1 MQSERLRNWR
11 FKMKVIVI
19 GGVAAGMSCASKVI
33 RSDKTAEVV
42 VYEKGGFLSYGA
54 CGLPYYIGD
63 FNDDH
68 RRMIART
75 KAAFEETGIRC
86 HLYHEV
92 THVDVQKKAVTVYDV
107 KGNRSFA
114 EHYDKLMIA
123 CGANAVMPPLEG
135 SHLVGVHSLKTMEEG
150 IFLREF
156 AKSDNVKNVTIVGG
170 GYIGIECA
178 EAFLHLGKKVRVI
191 EAADRI
197 LPAFDKEMA
206 ELAKLELQK
215 KGVAL
220 HLSETVKRFYGQIM
234 VEKIETDKGS
244 YDTDI
249 VIVAVGIRPATD
261 FLENTGIHRAE
272 KGAII
277 VNRKLETSIKDVY
290 AAGDCILVYHESL
303 KEDSYLALGTTANKC
318 GRIAGANIA
327 GENQEFLG
335 ALGSAAIKVCDL
347 ELGRT
352 GMGEADAGR
361 KGIAYKTVLVT
372 ANDHPAYYPDP
383 TPIVIKLIYEEKTRK
398 LLGAQT
404 CGLKGAVLR
413 VDVFAVAIHSGMT
426 CDELGMTDL
435 VYAPPFAGVW
445 DAIHIACNAAK

>member
-1 MQSERLRNWR
+1 
-11 FKMKVIVI
+11 MKVIII
-19 GGVAAGMSCASKVI
+19 GGVAAGMSCASKVV

-54 CGLPYYIGD
+54 CGLPYYVGN
-63 FNDDH
+63 FNDDY

-75 KAAFEETGIRC
+75 KETFEESGVQC
-86 HLYHEV
+86 NLYYEV
-92 THVDVQKKAVTVYDV
+92 LQVDVHKKVVTLHDI
-107 KGNRSFA
+107 KGNRYFTD
-114 EHYDKLMIA
+114 HYDKLMIA
-123 CGANAVMPPLEG
+123 TGAKAVMPPFEG
-135 SHLVGVHSLKTMEEG
+135 SHLIGVHSLKTMEEG
-150 IFLREF
+150 IFLREY
-156 AKSDNVKNVTIVGG
+156 AKSENVRNITIVGG

-191 EAADRI
+191 ESADRI
-197 LPAFDKEMA
+197 LNSFDEEMA
-206 ELAKLELQK
+206 ELARLELEG
-215 KGVAL
+215 KGIEI
-220 HLSETVKRFYGQIM
+220 HLSEKVKQFHGQITI
-234 VEKIETDKGS
+234 EKIETDKGI
-244 YDTDI
+244 YDTDLA
-249 VIVAVGIRPATD
+249 IVAVGVKPATE
-261 FLENTGIHRAE
+261 FLEDTDIERA
-272 KGAII
+272 KNGAIL

-290 AAGDCILVYHESL
+290 AAGDCILVYNECL

-327 GENQEFLG
+327 GDNQEFLG
-335 ALGSAAIKVCDL
+335 ALGSAAIKVCDI

-352 GMGEADAGR
+352 GMGEQDAKK
-361 KGIAYKTVLVT
+361 KGIAYKTVLVK
-372 ANDHPAYYPDP
+372 AYDHPAYYPDP

-404 CGLKGAVLR
+404 GGLKGAVLR